1 LLGNKCDRYN
11 DKKTRKE
18 AKRMCPFLGFD
29 IEYMAVA
36 YSCFAW
42 ETPCPPVPPR
52 LMEENPP
59 VTSQGRD
66 SLLKNERERDM

>member
-1 LLGNKCDRYN
+1 VRPIQRQENEKGSEKDVPVSRL
-11 DKKTRKE
+11 
-18 AKRMCPFLGFD
+18 D